1 MASLDDRTLRFAF
14 WGVVVATAILYFARL
29 GARAL
34 WSSEFRWA
42 EIAREMIR
50 SGNYFWPT
58 INGHVYYDKPLG
70 SYWLVV
76 AATWVSG
83 GMNELA
89 SRIPC
94 AIAGLVAVILMIA
107 LARRLYDARTGVISG
122 MILATSFSFV
132 FFSRHASADVETI
145 TGELAA
151 LLLYLK
157 FEDNP
162 DGWWVCW
169 LWIVMA
175 ATSLTK
181 GLLGFV
187 LPIMV
192 IGLYATL
199 GDGIPDFWRSI
210 NSGSLFARF
219 ARIFRRNR
227 WLFNWKTAL
236 AAPLGLA
243 IYVAPF
249 LISQHVEGSQRGLA
263 MVYRENVVRFF
274 QPFDHRGPIYLYLYV
289 IFALMAPWSVF
300 IPAGLIHAHARRH
313 QELEP
318 ARSDRF
324 VLIFFWATFVFY
336 TISGSRRSYYILP
349 ILPAAAILVA
359 RLLLAPRASLARWAR
374 IFLDIGYWVLAICVV
389 GGLVL
394 LMPPSVLPIKDLAL
408 YPAAPDRVAF
418 AAMWIVV
425 LATVA
430 IAVRTFSPRWIL
442 ISSIAAAYASMIY
455 IYVLAMPAVEQY
467 RGEKA
472 FALEVVAKLGEG
484 VPKLGFFNTVGPLFY
499 LDPPQPLPEFDSAD
513 ELAKAVAQNQIRW
526 VILRRRDLD
535 NLKMP
540 AKILASEASYPWET
554 DYNIRNKVV
563 LADLVASDN
572 R

>member
-1 MASLDDRTLRFAF
+1 
-14 WGVVVATAILYFARL
+14 VVVATAILFFTRL

-70 SYWLVV
+70 SYWLVL

-89 SRIPC
+89 ARIPC
-94 AIAGLVAVILMIA
+94 VIAGLVAVILMIA

-151 LLLYLK
+151 ILLYVK
-157 FEDNP
+157 FEETP
-162 DGWWVCW
+162 GGWWVCW

-187 LPIMV
+187 LPILV

-199 GDGIPDFWRSI
+199 GDGLPEFRQAIS
-210 NSGSLFARF
+210 SGPLVARF
-219 ARIFRRNR
+219 RWILDRNR
-227 WLFNWKTAL
+227 WLFNWKSAI

-249 LISQHVEGSQRGLA
+249 LISQHVEGSQRGLE

-274 QPFDHRGPIYLYLYV
+274 QPFDHRGPVYLYLYV
-289 IFALMAPWSVF
+289 VFALMAPWSVF
-300 IPAGLIHAHARRH
+300 LPAGLIQVHTRRH
-313 QELEP
+313 QGLEQ

-324 VLIFFWATFVFY
+324 ALIFFWATFVFY

-349 ILPAAAILVA
+349 ILPAAAVLIA
-359 RLLLAPRASLARWAR
+359 RLLLAARTSLARWAR
-374 IFLDIGYWVLAICVV
+374 IFLDIGYWALAICVA

-394 LMPPSVLPIKDLAL
+394 LVPPSILPVRDLAL
-408 YPAAPDRVAF
+408 YPPAPDRVAF

-425 LATVA
+425 LAAVA
-430 IAVRTFSPRWIL
+430 IAVRTFSARWIL

-455 IYVLAMPAVEQY
+455 IYIFAMPAVEKY
-467 RGEKA
+467 RGEKP
-472 FALEVVAKLGEG
+472 FALEVVSKLGEG

-499 LDPPQPLPEFDSAD
+499 LDPPQPLPEFDSSD
-513 ELAKAVAQNQIRW
+513 KLAKAVAENQIRW
-526 VILRRRDLD
+526 VIVRRRDLAE
-535 NLKMP
+535 LKMP

-563 LADLVASDN
+563 LADLTPGAN